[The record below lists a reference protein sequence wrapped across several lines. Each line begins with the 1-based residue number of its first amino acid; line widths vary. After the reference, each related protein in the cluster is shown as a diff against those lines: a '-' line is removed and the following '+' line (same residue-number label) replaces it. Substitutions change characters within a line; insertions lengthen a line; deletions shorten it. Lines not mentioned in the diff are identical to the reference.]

1 MTNFQISNCRTW
13 KKNVKIKECKILN
26 SWRHWKNTQ
35 VFLFILVP
43 NMFSFAVL
51 YQKDLRIMLGKLIL
65 KIHTFD
71 KEKVC
76 FKSTGKSSKKGV
88 VFDLTLPKVTFFAK
102 FVYYFSTF
110 LRLENVF
117 KMHVEGRWKPVV
129 VGSKSTLQKQ
139 AAQFL
144 DLHAFC
150 IACPCFFSETINS
163 TMSGISFLRR

>member
-1 MTNFQISNCRTW
+1 M

-43 NMFSFAVL
+43 NMFSFVVL

-76 FKSTGKSSKKGV
+76 FKSTGKSSKKKL
-88 VFDLTLPKVTFFAK
+88 FLTGLRKLRSLRSQKGAKGALVKSEYSWLLNFHPKIFRYFWLLNFRILLLKGAK
-102 FVYYFSTF
+102 DYF
-110 LRLENVF
+110 LE
-117 KMHVEGRWKPVV
+117 
-129 VGSKSTLQKQ
+129 
-139 AAQFL
+139 
-144 DLHAFC
+144 
-150 IACPCFFSETINS
+150 
-163 TMSGISFLRR
+163 MSQLVQ